1 MVDSN
6 SDTEF
11 DGIHSYAMKII
22 IVGSSGG
29 FLDLLSY
36 LALKS
41 QKYLLVNFQ
50 KYFVFVAFV
59 VIFFFQLSAYFG
71 STFTNKHWIC
81 IVIRFII

>member
-11 DGIHSYAMKII
+11 DGIHSHAMKII

-59 VIFFFQLSAYFG
+59 VIFFFNFLLILVRLSQINIGYA
-71 STFTNKHWIC
+71 
-81 IVIRFII
+81 